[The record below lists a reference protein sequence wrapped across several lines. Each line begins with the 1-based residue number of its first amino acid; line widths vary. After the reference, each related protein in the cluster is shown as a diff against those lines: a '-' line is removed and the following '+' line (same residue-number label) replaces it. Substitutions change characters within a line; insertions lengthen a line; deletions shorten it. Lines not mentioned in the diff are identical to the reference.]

1 MLRLRFLPAV
11 SPSAAVE
18 DCSWPS
24 VRFFVALWAPFL
36 LACANHNDKVL
47 LSRYLKQKTIGS
59 IVILSSLLS
68 GGAVP
73 TVLFYQP
80 DVNVTLVQGSAL
92 VAKSPAV

>member
-1 MLRLRFLPAV
+1 M
-11 SPSAAVE
+11 
-18 DCSWPS
+18 S
-24 VRFFVALWAPFL
+24 VFIALWAPFL